1 MAVFYEYNREAAV
14 SYARRWALG
23 RNPAYMDYELWGG
36 DCTNFISQC
45 LRSGQIPMD
54 YTGRHVLE
62 KWYWNSDNS
71 RTPTWTSAEPFYKYI
86 IGNNNE
92 NTQNFGIYTRIANY
106 NELEIGWN
114 SDNSRTPTWTSA
126 EPFYKYIIGN
136 NNENTQNFGIYTRI
150 ANYNELEIGDIVQL
164 VYDNNAYHN
173 MIISEVILE
182 GDYLIDYLICQHT
195 YDLLDYPLSLKEG
208 ERRYIKILG
217 YYK

>member
-1 MAVFYEYNREAAV
+1 MALFYEYNREAAV

-36 DCTNFISQC
+36 DCTNFISQ
-45 LRSGQIPMD
+45 
-54 YTGRHVLE
+54 
-62 KWYWNSDNS
+62 WYWNSDNS

-86 IGNNNE
+86 IGNNSE
-92 NTQNFGIYTRIANY
+92 NTQNFGIYA
-106 NELEIGWN
+106 
-114 SDNSRTPTWTSA
+114 RT
-126 EPFYKYIIGN
+126 
-136 NNENTQNFGIYTRI
+136 

-182 GDYLIDYLICQHT
+182 GEYLIDYLICQHT

>member
-14 SYARRWALG
+14 SYARRGALG

-62 KWYWNSDNS
+62 KWYWDSDNS

-86 IGNNNE
+86 IGNNSE
-92 NTQNFGIYTRIANY
+92 NTQNFGIYAR
-106 NELEIGWN
+106 L
-114 SDNSRTPTWTSA
+114 
-126 EPFYKYIIGN
+126 
-136 NNENTQNFGIYTRI
+136 

-182 GDYLIDYLICQHT
+182 GEYLIDYLICQHT